1 MPGVGPL
8 SGLRSSYIGRGSR
21 RQSLGDA
28 AARQSPPFLRAAV
41 IGGAMLAVAGCA
53 RVGLPFDPADVTG
66 SVPAGPAASASAT
79 GVDPS
84 DWRTVQQALAG
95 MAADERRDGI
105 GWQNPKTGSAGMIT
119 AYAAEET
126 AAGYCRVFA
135 TTINDTRGVRRYR
148 GEACR
153 SGEDWKLTR
162 VQPED
167 GKLL

>member
-21 RQSLGDA
+21 RQPSGDVA
-28 AARQSPPFLRAAV
+28 ERPSPPFLRATA
-41 IGGAMLAVAGCA
+41 IGAAMLAVAGCA

-66 SVPAGPAASASAT
+66 SIAVNATASPVAA

-84 DWRTVQQALAG
+84 DWRTVQEALAG
-95 MAADERRDGI
+95 MAADEQRDRV

-119 AYAAEET
+119 AYAAAET

-135 TTINDTRGVRRYR
+135 TTVNDTRGIRRYR

-153 SGEDWKLTR
+153 SGDDWRLTR